1 MSVNLFSLV
10 LAPYLENQA
19 QATKQSLH
27 KPCQILII
35 PRESAGV
42 LHHIK
47 GYDHIVIF
55 LLYSG

>member
-1 MSVNLFSLV
+1 MSEILLSLV
-10 LAPYLENQA
+10 SAPYLEDQA

-42 LHHIK
+42 LHHVK
-47 GYDHIVIF
+47 DYDHTVIY